1 MNWTMDHRIREI
13 QVEPMETLTEV
24 PTETAVTHTDM
35 EMTPTMIPTEV
46 RLCLGKTSLRI
57 RKNKL

>member
-13 QVEPMETLTEV
+13 QVDPMEVLTEV
-24 PTETAVTHTDM
+24 PMETTVIHTDM
-35 EMTPTMIPTEV
+35 EMIPTMIPTEV

-57 RKNKL
+57 RENKL